1 MRPLYAIQFEVAS
14 LEPGKPI
21 DVAEE
26 VLRAV
31 ASWISEW
38 YLFRRNARIVFPI
51 EGGHLQP
58 HESHE
63 LTVNRESSKNGEV
76 AHLVVSWSYPDDN
89 DGNLLWHSRCEI
101 SKFGALTEFSFQ
113 LLLQSIQFYI
123 APVELSLRRPRV
135 VATLL
140 RHFVCKHGDTRLS
153 LEPRGISAPRVPE
166 FLQGR
171 LLSKKRRL
179 PIVLVSR
186 TSVFDKWLVDPAEL
200 ADRLAGIAEVSVLDD
215 KWAGY
220 ALSEAV
226 GKIYSCYNG
235 AVRLYWPDFDPGQ
248 SPYSP
253 VYVPEKVSALGG
265 RLVELIF
272 RQLAAI
278 SAFRFVPGPV
288 AIDALDSL
296 QEQRRKELEALK
308 KSAQDRGD
316 FAELFDMSAKEN
328 KELQKSVDQ
337 LKEENSDLKA
347 KLQLSQENMR
357 AIWEAQEDT
366 EGIATSG
373 AVSEEEPE
381 PGSVEDAVIAAQSK
395 LSETLVFQESALTS
409 ARHSSFKQPKKA
421 FQALLAMHE
430 VCQAWRQSRKDKVA
444 GGTFEQRFADKGF
457 TYKARESMT
466 SKGKWGEEYEAT
478 YKGRRVSIEQHLA
491 LGKGGP
497 DTCLRV
503 HFYIDEEDEKFIVVH
518 VGRHKTNTS
527 A

>member
-14 LEPGKPI
+14 RESGRPS

-31 ASWISEW
+31 ASWVSEW
-38 YLFRRNARIVFPI
+38 YLFRKSARMVFPI
-51 EGGHLQP
+51 DGGHLQP

-63 LTVNRESSKNGEV
+63 LIVSRELSKDGAV
-76 AHLVVSWSYPDDN
+76 AHFVVAWSYPDDN

-101 SKFGALTEFSFQ
+101 SRFGGLTEFSFQ

-123 APVELSLRRPRV
+123 APVEFSLRRPRV

-166 FLQGR
+166 FVRGR
-171 LLSKKRRL
+171 LLSKSRRL

-186 TSVFDKWLVDPAEL
+186 TAVFDKWLVDPAEL
-200 ADRLAGIAEVSVLDD
+200 ADRLAGIAEVNVLDD

-220 ALSEAV
+220 ALSDEV
-226 GKIYSCYNG
+226 GKMYSCYNG
-235 AVRLYWPDFDPGQ
+235 AVRLYWPDFDPGE

-253 VYVPEKVSALGG
+253 VYVPERVSTLGG
-265 RLVELIF
+265 KLVELIF

-288 AIDALDSL
+288 AVDALDYPH
-296 QEQRRKELEALK
+296 EQKRTEFELLK
-308 KSAQDRGD
+308 RSAQDRGD
-316 FAELFDMSAKEN
+316 FAELFEMSAKEN
-328 KELQKSVDQ
+328 TELQKSVGQ
-337 LKEENSDLKA
+337 LKEDNLDLKA
-347 KLQLSQENMR
+347 RLQLSQENMR
-357 AIWEAQEDT
+357 AIWEAEEDT
-366 EGIATSG
+366 QAIATSG
-373 AVSEEEPE
+373 AVREEEPE
-381 PGSVEDAVIAAQSK
+381 QESVEQAVIAAQSK

-409 ARHSSFKQPKKA
+409 ARHSNFKQPKKA

-466 SKGKWGEEYEAT
+466 SKGKWGEEYETT

-503 HFYIDEEDEKFIVVH
+503 HFYIDEEDEKFVVAH
-518 VGRHKTNTS
+518 VGKHKTNTS